1 MAISH
6 VQRQSTGMSCF
17 NLLQFASAFA
27 SACFN
32 MFRPTLMHHA
42 AELTELALGV
52 VGCTHRHPQGP
63 QVKVQSR
70 KYWVSRSA
78 GMKDNDTG
86 YNTRTHCMTQNDHI
100 YRIIVQR
107 VLVEDIEGL
116 YMSQISDHWMTIGR
130 GSSIE
135 TPLAIPPRIHVVIQ
149 GEPLQRLG
157 SAGGVT
163 TGIS

>member
-1 MAISH
+1 
-6 VQRQSTGMSCF
+6 
-17 NLLQFASAFA
+17 
-27 SACFN
+27 
-32 MFRPTLMHHA
+32 
-42 AELTELALGV
+42 
-52 VGCTHRHPQGP
+52 
-63 QVKVQSR
+63 
-70 KYWVSRSA
+70 
-78 GMKDNDTG
+78 
-86 YNTRTHCMTQNDHI
+86 MTQNDHI
-100 YRIIVQR
+100 YRIIVPR

-135 TPLAIPPRIHVVIQ
+135 TPLAIPPRIHVVIK